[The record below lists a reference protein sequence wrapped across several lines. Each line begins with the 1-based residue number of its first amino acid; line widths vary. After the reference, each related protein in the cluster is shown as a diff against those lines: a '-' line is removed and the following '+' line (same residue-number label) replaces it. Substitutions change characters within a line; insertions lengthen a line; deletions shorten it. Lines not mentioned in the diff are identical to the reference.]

1 MIPMKGRMVAAVG
14 LAFFCCSAAWCAKHA
29 EKTLTAENG
38 GPIRKIYVRSAS
50 ADMTSSAANQLTQ
63 DTCLTVVPDAKQ
75 ADAVLDVGIALPG
88 LGGGGGGAAPDT
100 FGPSVK
106 PQTMGGNKS
115 KPQRGITATC
125 SDDKGS
131 GGCSSSNSGYRGGL
145 EQPAAEWPGNVGS
158 NLDVSLTQ
166 PGDNAQELWEP
177 DADKKRS
184 WSDQL
189 RQVAGCPVCPGEH
202 FNRRKYQ
209 TYRSWI
215 QNRCPGVLAGH

>member
-1 MIPMKGRMVAAVG
+1 MVSIKVRTGAAVY
-14 LAFFCCSAAWCAKHA
+14 LALFCCSVAWCAKHA

-88 LGGGGGGAAPDT
+88 LGGGTGPAPDT
-100 FGPSVK
+100 FGPSAQ

-131 GGCSSSNSGYRGGL
+131 GGCSRSTSGFGRGGL
-145 EQPAAEWPGNVGS
+145 EQPPAEWPGNVGS
-158 NLDVSLTQ
+158 DLDVSLTQ

-177 DADKKRS
+177 NADKKKS

-202 FNRRKYQ
+202 FNRHKYQ

-215 QNRCPGVLAGH
+215 QEKCPAVLAGH